1 MDYATV
7 TVIEDEVLIVE
18 TAQQGPPG
26 AQGPQGPSGS
36 AEVYIAASAIS
47 GHIVVTL
54 DSAGQVIPADPNTA
68 AHGNT
73 IIGVTVGAA
82 IGGDPVELATSG
94 LVAHSGWS
102 FTVGQ
107 PVFAGTAGAITQTS
121 PAGLWQKVI
130 GTARTATSFVLN
142 LQPAIFI

>member
-18 TAQQGPPG
+18 VAQQGPMG

-54 DSAGQVIPADPNTA
+54 DSTGQVIPADPSTA

-94 LVAHSGWS
+94 LVTHAGWS
-102 FTVGQ
+102 FVVGE
-107 PVFAGTAGAITQTS
+107 PVFAGTAGQITQT
-121 PAGLWQKVI
+121 PPVGVWQKAI
-130 GTARTATSFVLN
+130 GIARSSTSFVLHM
-142 LQPAIFI
+142 QPAIFV

>member
-18 TAQQGPPG
+18 VAQQGPMG
-26 AQGPQGPSGS
+26 AQGPQGPNGS

-82 IGGDPVELATSG
+82 IGGDRYDVLG
-94 LVAHSGWS
+94 LLGFVWRRQTGTQSKWFCSEAVAAMLGFPEPWR
-102 FTVGQ
+102 FDPMT
-107 PVFAGTAGAITQTS
+107 
-121 PAGLWQKVI
+121 LWAAVQNGGRK
-130 GTARTATSFVLN
+130 
-142 LQPAIFI
+142 